1 MALIFDIEK
10 FAVHDGPGIRT
21 VVFLKGCPLH
31 CLWCHNP
38 ESHSFEPELLF
49 HDAKCTQCRR
59 CSAVC
64 LQGCHAFGE
73 DGQHRID
80 RERCLHCGRCTTE
93 CPTGALEIAGKPMT
107 VPQVMEEVL
116 ADKVFYDH
124 SGGGL
129 TISGGEP
136 LAHADFTRELL
147 AASRLAGVNTCVETS
162 GYAPWTQIEPLI
174 PLVDLW
180 LWDVK
185 APPELHETLVGTPC
199 DQIVENLRRLDSAGA
214 KTVLRC
220 PLIPGI
226 NDSDEALRHIANLAN
241 SLDHLQWIDL
251 EPYHPLGETKNA
263 RLGKANFFQAHFPA
277 EETKAHW
284 RDFLARLIQVPVK
297 QGDQRLPKKQ

>member
-49 HDAKCTQCRR
+49 HDTKCTQCRR
-59 CSAVC
+59 CSVVC
-64 LQGCHAFGE
+64 PKDCHAFGE

-147 AASRLAGVNTCVETS
+147 AASRQAGVNTCVETS

-180 LWDVK
+180 LWDV
-185 APPELHETLVGTPC
+185 
-199 DQIVENLRRLDSAGA
+199 
-214 KTVLRC
+214 
-220 PLIPGI
+220 
-226 NDSDEALRHIANLAN
+226 
-241 SLDHLQWIDL
+241 
-251 EPYHPLGETKNA
+251 
-263 RLGKANFFQAHFPA
+263 
-277 EETKAHW
+277 
-284 RDFLARLIQVPVK
+284 
-297 QGDQRLPKKQ
+297 